1 MSLGNE
7 IIPIV
12 DENDTIIM
20 YKMRKN
26 VEFDDIYRVSV
37 IILKDGKGRILLA
50 QRGFHKR
57 NEPWSW
63 SVSAA
68 GTVEKWET
76 YEENIEK
83 ELFEELWINNIS
95 IKEVM
100 KFRSVGKHKYFA
112 IFYEATLDKKEEDF
126 ILEEEQVEQVKR
138 FSREEFEIFK
148 NDKNNII
155 GKNLLK
161 ALEKHNF
168 FE

>member
-1 MSLGNE
+1 
-7 IIPIV
+7 
-12 DENDTIIM
+12 
-20 YKMRKN
+20 
-26 VEFDDIYRVSV
+26 
-37 IILKDGKGRILLA
+37 
-50 QRGFHKR
+50 
-57 NEPWSW
+57 
-63 SVSAA
+63 
-68 GTVEKWET
+68 
-76 YEENIEK
+76 
-83 ELFEELWINNIS
+83 
-95 IKEVM
+95 M